1 MAKKLLFL
9 SPQLPYPPFSGGVIK
24 SWKLIEFLSKEYE
37 VYAAYFLKN
46 EDSLHEADF
55 LSKVKLK
62 AHYSEKLEVPRTAL
76 NFIKSNLKGIPLNLY
91 RNLSTTFARKVED
104 LAKECEVILIDH
116 YEVFQYVPKNYK
128 GRVILHQHNCEYLMW
143 DRFAKVEPK
152 FAKRMALKN
161 QAWRIKNYE
170 RKICNQ
176 SDVVLAAPNDIYEL
190 LLIGATETKY
200 LETYHLGDEVLLSS
214 PPLQFETTE
223 IALLFVGTLTWEA
236 NVDGLVWFLEQGWQP
251 LKQKFPELKLYII
264 GKNPDNRIV
273 VLKEKLGAD
282 VVLTGFVEDLEPYFQ
297 KCRAFISPLR
307 FGSGIKVKVMNAMY
321 RGIPTI
327 TTSVGSE
334 GLAIKTSHHL
344 MVNDDMESYVKS
356 VATVLTDKDKWEE
369 LSTASRQLA
378 NEKYTWDSVLNIVK
392 RAIEG

>member
-1 MAKKLLFL
+1 VL
-9 SPQLPYPPFSGGVIK
+9 
-24 SWKLIEFLSKEYE
+24 
-37 VYAAYFLKN
+37 
-46 EDSLHEADF
+46 
-55 LSKVKLK
+55 
-62 AHYSEKLEVPRTAL
+62 
-76 NFIKSNLKGIPLNLY
+76 
-91 RNLSTTFARKVED
+91 
-104 LAKECEVILIDH
+104 
-116 YEVFQYVPKNYK
+116 
-128 GRVILHQHNCEYLMW
+128 
-143 DRFAKVEPK
+143 
-152 FAKRMALKN
+152 
-161 QAWRIKNYE
+161 
-170 RKICNQ
+170 
-176 SDVVLAAPNDIYEL
+176 LAA
-190 LLIGATETKY
+190 
-200 LETYHLGDEVLLSS
+200 

-223 IALLFVGTLTWEA
+223 LALLFVGTLTWEA